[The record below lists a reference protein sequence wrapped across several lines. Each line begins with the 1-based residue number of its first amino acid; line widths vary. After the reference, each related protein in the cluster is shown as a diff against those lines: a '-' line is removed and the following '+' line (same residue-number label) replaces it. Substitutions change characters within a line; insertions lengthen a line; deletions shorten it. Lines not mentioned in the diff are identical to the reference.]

1 MKYAFEES
9 HQHLQNIFGESLPPI
24 HFSIADSEEDF
35 PETRNV
41 AYTIFPNDNS
51 SFEIIF
57 APKYHLYNG
66 SMIEAVVRHE
76 LAHVIDEFYST
87 QSLSQYL
94 GDRLETLYTERRV
107 DRIAELLWNQPI
119 FYDRIYLIQN
129 LTSGIRPRPK
139 HLPH

>member
-1 MKYAFEES
+1 MKYTFDEC
-9 HQHLQNIFGESLPPI
+9 HQHLQNIFGDTLPPI
-24 HFSIADSEEDF
+24 TFSIAETEDDF
-35 PETRNV
+35 PKTRNV
-41 AYTIFPNDNS
+41 AYTLFPADNS
-51 SFEIIF
+51 YFEIVF

-66 SMIEAVVRHE
+66 SMLEAVVRHE

-87 QSLSQYL
+87 QSLSKHL

-107 DRIAELLWNQPI
+107 DRIAEILWNQPI

-129 LTSGIRPRPK
+129 LTSGHRPRPN